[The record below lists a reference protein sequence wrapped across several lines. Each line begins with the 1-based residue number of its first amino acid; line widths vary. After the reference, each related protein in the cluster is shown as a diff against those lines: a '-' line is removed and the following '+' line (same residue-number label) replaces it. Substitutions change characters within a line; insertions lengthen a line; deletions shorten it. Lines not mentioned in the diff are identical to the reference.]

1 MPRPRFKPTD
11 EQRRMVETTSG
22 LGLTEVQ
29 IADLVNIDPKTLRK
43 YFQREIK
50 VGNVRAYTAVKQT
63 FYQMATSGKNSAATT
78 AWLNDFHRRPQ
89 SHPKQE
95 QEKAVNDAHGS
106 PVPEELNAELDK
118 RITAE
123 LDGVAGAGAAA
134 SVPGQSEP
142 GTEADSSSQV
152 EGLARAA

>member
-1 MPRPRFKPTD
+1 
-11 EQRRMVETTSG
+11 MVETTSG

-29 IADLVNIDPKTLRK
+29 IADVLNIDPKTLRK
-43 YFQREIK
+43 YFQREIR
-50 VGNVRAYTAVKQT
+50 GGSVRAYTAVRQT
-63 FYQMATSGKNSAATT
+63 FYQMATSGKNTTATT

-89 SHPKQE
+89 NHPKQE
-95 QEKAVNDAHGS
+95 QEKVANDAHGS

-123 LDGVAGAGAAA
+123 LDGVAAAA
-134 SVPGQSEP
+134 AAGSVRGQSEP
-142 GTEADSSSQV
+142 GTEADSASQV

>member
-11 EQRRMVETTSG
+11 EHRRMVETTSG

-29 IADLVNIDPKTLRK
+29 IADVLNIDPKTLRK

-63 FYQMATSGKNSAATT
+63 FYQMATSGKNAAATT

-89 SHPKQE
+89 NHLKQE
-95 QEKAVNDAHGS
+95 QEKAANITHGV
-106 PVPEELNAELDK
+106 PVPEELHAELDK
-118 RITAE
+118 TITAE
-123 LDGVAGAGAAA
+123 LDSVAAAGAAA
-134 SVPGQSEP
+134 SVRGQSEV
-142 GTEADSSSQV
+142 GTEADS
-152 EGLARAA
+152 A